1 MKGAHLLMASLLFLP
16 DPAQLALVD
25 IEVDEVARTVTATA
39 VTTAQEAACPL
50 CQHAASRIH
59 SRYVRRLSDLSCSGR
74 RVRWLIQ
81 VRCFRCENEACPR
94 KIFTERL
101 PTCAPPYARRTAQ
114 QAAILCELAF
124 ALGGKAG
131 ERIVKHLAMPTSHD
145 TLLRLM
151 SRSGKEKRPTPR
163 VLGVDDFAWKK
174 GDRYGTILIDQETH
188 TVVDLLPDREADTF
202 ARWLAEHP
210 GVEVISRDR
219 AGAYADGARRGAPH
233 AIQVSDRFHL
243 LVNLK
248 DALTR
253 LFERKQDSL
262 KRLAET
268 LAGEAAPPSA
278 EAKAEEAAPIPP
290 KHLTPTEAQCQGRR
304 VRRKDRYEQVLSL
317 HEQGASQVA
326 IAALVG
332 LHRDTVRRYLAAPA
346 FPEIVRP
353 GHASKLDPYKEYLEQ
368 RWMAGQQNVTHLIA
382 ELRERGYRG
391 SSTIVHDYLR
401 SVRGQPEWRAAYLQQ
416 KQYRASK
423 TSQHPLS
430 ARSAAWLFVCPPRQL
445 KLRQVRQLDP
455 LRRQEEE
462 LERAYQ
468 LAQDFRAMITL
479 RQRDWLGRW
488 LDEAKASGIP
498 EFRSLATGI
507 YRDYDAVC
515 AALTTSYSNGQTEA
529 QVHRLKLIK
538 RLAYGRASFEL
549 LRLRVLH
556 GSGVPDQKKCV

>member
-1 MKGAHLLMASLLFLP
+1 M
-16 DPAQLALVD
+16 
-25 IEVDEVARTVTATA
+25 E
-39 VTTAQEAACPL
+39 
-50 CQHAASRIH
+50 
-59 SRYVRRLSDLSCSGR
+59 
-74 RVRWLIQ
+74 
-81 VRCFRCENEACPR
+81 
-94 KIFTERL
+94 
-101 PTCAPPYARRTAQ
+101 
-114 QAAILCELAF
+114 
-124 ALGGKAG
+124 
-131 ERIVKHLAMPTSHD
+131 
-145 TLLRLM
+145 
-151 SRSGKEKRPTPR
+151 RSGNEERPTPR

-188 TVVDLLPDREADTF
+188 TVVDLLPDREAETL

-210 GVEVISRDR
+210 GVKVISRDR

-262 KRLAET
+262 KRLAKT
-268 LAGEAAPPSA
+268 LT
-278 EAKAEEAAPIPP
+278 EEAVSSSTLTEPEEATPIQPELP
-290 KHLTPTEAQCQGRR
+290 TPTEAQCQERR
-304 VRRKDRYEQVLSL
+304 TRRKDRYEQVLHL

-353 GHASKLDPYKEYLEQ
+353 GRASKLDPYKAYLQQ
-368 RWMAGQQNVTHLIA
+368 RWMAGQQNVTHLII

-401 SVRGQPEWRAAYLQQ
+401 SVRGQPEWHQAYLQQ

-423 TSQHPLS
+423 TSHHPLS

-445 KLRQVRQLDP
+445 KLRQVQQLDP

-462 LERAYQ
+462 LEQVYQ

-479 RQRDWLGRW
+479 RQSDWLGRW

-507 YRDYDAVC
+507 YRDYDAVR

-538 RLAYGRASFEL
+538 RLAYGRASFEH
-549 LRLRVLH
+549 LRRRVLH
-556 GSGVPDQKKCV
+556 DSGGTYQEQMVQKQPDQKKCV